1 MLQCSDVIAGFM
13 ECANNNNRPHES
25 NATPLLN
32 AILTPLQREEG
43 QKTLKVKEEME
54 AAKQRRDIDAMA
66 REKREAKEKQV
77 STCVL
82 GIHVSRSLRRYEA
95 PFTQLRVQ
103 ERILREIEEDK
114 MKRKME
120 REAQAAAKSGT
131 EAVAAAAAAPA
142 PPSSSSSASDPN
154 GKCLI
159 RIRRLDG
166 GQVTEEFLNGDTLK
180 HVYDRIVQKSHAPMG
195 MFELA
200 TPMPRRVYRPPPLA
214 ISTDFLH

>member
-1 MLQCSDVIAGFM
+1 MPQY
-13 ECANNNNRPHES
+13 NRARYGMHSTSAYKQTHES
-25 NATPLLN
+25 NATPVLN
-32 AILTPLQREEG
+32 AILTPRQREEG
-43 QKTLKVKEEME
+43 QKTLKAKEEME

-77 STCVL
+77 SSCVI
-82 GIHVSRSLRRYEA
+82 GIHVSPLIHHDQA
-95 PFTQLRVQ
+95 PFTQLHVQ

-131 EAVAAAAAAPA
+131 EAVAAAAAAP

-195 MFELA
+195 MFEIA
-200 TPMPRRVYRPPPLA
+200 TPMPRRVYWPPPLA
-214 ISTDFLH
+214 ISTDSLC